1 MNFCGIKIEI
11 SLYCHD
17 HDNKSKKIIEKHFP
31 ESIEIYD
38 LGHKCKNLV
47 KLCEKNFVRSE
58 KKWGRKIAN
67 AFACSIKF
75 SDGDEKK
82 IEKKLEAFFF
92 HWTGNHKFCDEN
104 CEKKIYIYFKKDSEL
119 GKKIKTIINS
129 LKQSSGKYAKM
140 IRTNINESFHNVI
153 TTITPKRKDFR
164 TSYNSKTKLATL
176 YFNDGFEEIKGIFK
190 ELNLKINENFNI
202 WN

>member
-1 MNFCGIKIEI
+1 M
-11 SLYCHD
+11 
-17 HDNKSKKIIEKHFP
+17 
-31 ESIEIYD
+31 
-38 LGHKCKNLV
+38 
-47 KLCEKNFVRSE
+47 
-58 KKWGRKIAN
+58 
-67 AFACSIKF
+67 
-75 SDGDEKK
+75 
-82 IEKKLEAFFF
+82 EAFFF

-104 CEKKIYIYFKKDSEL
+104 CEKYIYIYFKKDSEL

-164 TSYNSKTKLATL
+164 TSYNSRTKLATL

-190 ELNLKINENFNI
+190 ELNLKINENLIFVKKFFFGSIFYHFFTFFFLLVCVYLNLKNKKKNGKKI
-202 WN
+202 KPKKKFFTYYIYD